1 MNIGNKLYDND
12 LQGNSESSKYQLKS
26 YFIQYVILLIVCLVV
41 IGLIIRSNYLD
52 EAERGNTSEKIILA
66 VASILVAYRLYVFI
80 F

>member
-1 MNIGNKLYDND
+1 MNIGNKLYNND
-12 LQGNSESSKYQLKS
+12 LQGNSESSQYQLKS

-66 VASILVAYRLYVFI
+66 VASILVAYRLYVYVF
-80 F
+80 

>member
-12 LQGNSESSKYQLKS
+12 LQGNSESSQYQLKS

>member
-12 LQGNSESSKYQLKS
+12 LQGNSESSQYQLKS

-66 VASILVAYRLYVFI
+66 VASILVAYRLYVYVF
-80 F
+80 